1 MIVLAMRS
9 SRWCWI
15 AVAAGSVLWA
25 ARRAPTG
32 AGMQNAARGLLASLD
47 EGERGRATFPLDDA
61 RRKDWHYVPRERPG
75 LPIGD
80 LTEAQR
86 KAMRSLLDAALSDDG
101 LKKVDGV
108 ILLEGVLRDVESN
121 PQRDPG
127 RYMISVFGDPGPE
140 NPWGW
145 RIEGHHLSLNFLQ
158 SGDRVAVTP
167 LFLGANPEKVAGG
180 AQAGLRVLASEEDL
194 ARGLA
199 RSLDAAQRAAGVRA
213 DEAPRDV
220 ILGPGRAASF
230 LEPPGIA
237 GADLRGEQRTILR
250 RIAELYPG
258 DLDAAVAGDAIDHV
272 RKATDSELHFLWIGG
287 LEPGQP
293 HYWRIQGAHFA
304 IELDNVQG
312 GADHVHTLWRDLDD
326 DFGDDALRRHY
337 EEHHSGKK

>member
-1 MIVLAMRS
+1 MRAS
-9 SRWCWI
+9 LWCGI
-15 AVAAGSVLWA
+15 AVAAGGLLWA
-25 ARRAPTG
+25 ARRADRG
-32 AGMQNAARGLLASLD
+32 DGGMESAARGLLASLD
-47 EGERGRATFPLDDA
+47 DAERGRVKFPLDDS
-61 RRKDWHYVPRERPG
+61 RRKDWHYVPRDRPG
-75 LPIGD
+75 LAIGD
-80 LTEAQR
+80 LDEPQR
-86 KAMRSLLDAALSDDG
+86 KAMRSLLDAALSEEG

-108 ILLEGVLRDVESN
+108 VLLESVLREVEGS

-127 RYMISVFGDPGPE
+127 RYMLSMFGDPGSE

-145 RIEGHHLSLNFLQ
+145 RLEGHHLSLNFLL
-158 SGDRVAVTP
+158 SGGRAAVTP
-167 LFLGANPEKVAGG
+167 LFLGANPEKVASG
-180 AQAGLRVLASEEDL
+180 AHAGLRVLASEEDL

-199 RSLDAAQRAAGVRA
+199 RSLDAAQRAAGVHT

-237 GADLRGEQRTILR
+237 GADLRGEQRAILR